1 MPQKSYKSLYNKA
14 LLMLECFSARYEEE
28 HTKEDWDELL
38 EYLEDED
45 IEKYLEELKSGQD

>member
-28 HTKEDWDELL
+28 HTKEDWDDLL
-38 EYLEDED
+38 EHLEDED
-45 IEKYLEELKSGQD
+45 IEKYLEELKGGQD